1 LSHHYNSRVS
11 LQKRYESTSRRINIL
26 SSLRNVVNLSEK
38 ENILDRQWSAIET
51 QLFSIQGQLM
61 SRLKSS
67 GKSYLSN
74 LHKSGAASQLNRIL
88 GKIDLDLSTAII
100 FFDTYLD
107 VLSQRKITELGR
119 ILAGCDVIAWDA
131 LNKDHPG
138 LFIIEPPIVFCD
150 RGFGASIIREGAWFP
165 GNIKNPVPLLQ
176 IPYSRLSSKH
186 ELTSIIH
193 EAGHEVM
200 TRLDLVRIWPVVLK
214 AELTAAGAPRNIAEL
229 FGVWSSEI
237 GPDFWTFC
245 SSGIAQ
251 TSTIREI
258 LALPPQNVFQLS
270 WLDPHPP
277 PYLRVLLSIEWC
289 RQLWGRGEWDD
300 WEEEWDMFYPLGSA
314 SKGVQKILQTGRNYL
329 PTVSR
334 ILFNTRFKVLSG
346 RRLPDL
352 FDMSVLAPVKI
363 KKIAESMESG
373 KLDLTQIS
381 PCLQLAV
388 FRMIRDKQKK
398 FSENFIDKMMT
409 DWLIRLGESRW
420 RQMPRRHKTSQV
432 ISEIRL

>member
-1 LSHHYNSRVS
+1 MLFEPSLQFSRVN
-11 LQKRYESTSRRINIL
+11 LQKRYESTSRRIKIL
-26 SSLRNVVNLSEK
+26 SSLRSVVNLSEK

-74 LHKSGAASQLNRIL
+74 LHKSGAASELNHIL

-131 LNKDHPG
+131 LNKDHPA

-165 GNIKNPVPLLQ
+165 GNIRNPVPLLQ

-200 TRLDLVRIWPVVLK
+200 TRLDLVRILPVALK
-214 AELTAAGAPRNIAEL
+214 AGLTARR
-229 FGVWSSEI
+229 
-237 GPDFWTFC
+237 
-245 SSGIAQ
+245 
-251 TSTIREI
+251 STEKR
-258 LALPPQNVFQLS
+258 
-270 WLDPHPP
+270 
-277 PYLRVLLSIEWC
+277 
-289 RQLWGRGEWDD
+289 
-300 WEEEWDMFYPLGSA
+300 
-314 SKGVQKILQTGRNYL
+314 
-329 PTVSR
+329 SR
-334 ILFNTRFKVLSG
+334 IICSLEF
-346 RRLPDL
+346 
-352 FDMSVLAPVKI
+352 
-363 KKIAESMESG
+363 
-373 KLDLTQIS
+373 
-381 PCLQLAV
+381 
-388 FRMIRDKQKK
+388 
-398 FSENFIDKMMT
+398 
-409 DWLIRLGESRW
+409 
-420 RQMPRRHKTSQV
+420 
-432 ISEIRL
+432 